1 MSDFNGQPS
10 HLKGGGVLRQ
20 SHTGG
25 LSHSKSRQEALIDG
39 TTGTVG
45 PLAPSKEGCHYKK
58 LSALEIHI

>member
-10 HLKGGGVLRQ
+10 HLKGGGLLRQ
-20 SHTGG
+20 HRG